1 LTKLFGYF
9 GEIESKIDIY
19 RDPISGKCLGY
30 AFIQYTTRDAARKAI
45 RAMNGFKIN
54 DQPIKVTEY
63 QDHHSQ
69 LEKGN
74 FQVDLDWDGAN
85 QFI

>member
-1 LTKLFGYF
+1 MLFGNF
-9 GEIESKIDIY
+9 GEIQSKIDIY

-30 AFIQYTTRDAARKAI
+30 AFIQYTTREAARKAI
-45 RAMNGFKIN
+45 KGMNGFKIN

-63 QDHHSQ
+63 KSHHSE

-74 FQVDLDWDGAN
+74 F
-85 QFI
+85 

>member
-1 LTKLFGYF
+1 VYF

-30 AFIQYTTRDAARKAI
+30 AFIQYTTREAARKAI

-54 DQPIKVTEY
+54 D
-63 QDHHSQ
+63 
-69 LEKGN
+69 
-74 FQVDLDWDGAN
+74 
-85 QFI
+85 